1 MPFTVV
7 WLPAA
12 LRQLADTW
20 NNATDRNA
28 VTRAASQVDSLL
40 RFDPE
45 SRGVDFYGDM
55 LAVVPPLH
63 VVYRIQPDDMLVE
76 VLQVW

>member
-12 LRQLADTW
+12 LRQLADIW

-28 VTRAASQVDSLL
+28 VTRAAGRVDVIL

-45 SRGVDFYGDM
+45 TKGVDFYGDLL
-55 LAVVPPLH
+55 LAVPPLH
-63 VVYRIQPDDMLVE
+63 IVYHVLADDMQVE